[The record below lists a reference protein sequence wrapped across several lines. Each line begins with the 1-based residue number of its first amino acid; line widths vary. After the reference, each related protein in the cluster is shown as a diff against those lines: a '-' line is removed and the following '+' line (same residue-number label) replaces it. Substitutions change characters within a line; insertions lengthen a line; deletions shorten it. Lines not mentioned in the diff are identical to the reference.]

1 MAMAVGA
8 LVLTKKDL
16 SRHGQSLA
24 SFGWA
29 GRCCGGANAAGRA
42 TQGSFHGSVY
52 RICTDNPTQG
62 KGFLMFSVPFVA
74 VGIQLESG
82 FLVGIFVE

>member
-1 MAMAVGA
+1 MASPLPALAGLGGAVGGP
-8 LVLTKKDL
+8 T
-16 SRHGQSLA
+16 QQ
-24 SFGWA
+24 
-29 GRCCGGANAAGRA
+29 GRA